1 MTLLI
6 ECETD
11 IKLDLDPEKE
21 ATDIINFVLDYVK
34 CPWECEINLTIT
46 DNNGIHELNKEF
58 RQIDRPTDVLSFPMT
73 DFETPADF
81 DSLDSDDVCDC
92 FNPDT
97 GELMLGDIVISAEK
111 VLEQAK
117 EYGHSVRREFCF
129 LIVHSMLHL
138 IGYDHI
144 EEDDRVVMEA
154 LQKEILDSAGIL
166 R

>member
-6 ECETD
+6 ENETEASLD
-11 IKLDLDPEKE
+11 IDIEKE
-21 ATDIINFVLDYVK
+21 ARSIIEFVLDKTK
-34 CPWECEINLTIT
+34 CPWECEVNLTIT
-46 DNNGIHELNKEF
+46 DNPGIHRLNKEF
-58 RQIDRPTDVLSFPMT
+58 RDIDRPTDVLSFPM
-73 DFETPADF
+73 ADF
-81 DSLDSDDVCDC
+81 PKAGDFSWLDDGGEDC

-97 GELMLGDIVISAEK
+97 GELMLGDIVISADK

-144 EEDDRVVMEA
+144 EESDRLVMEP
-154 LQKEILDSAGIL
+154 LQKQILDDAGIN

>member
-6 ECETD
+6 ENETEVSLELD
-11 IKLDLDPEKE
+11 IEKE
-21 ATDIINFVLDYVK
+21 AKEIIEFVLEK
-34 CPWECEINLTIT
+34 TGCPWECEVNLTIT
-46 DNNGIHELNKEF
+46 DNPGIHRLNKEF
-58 RQIDRPTDVLSFPMT
+58 RDIDRPTDVLSFPM
-73 DFETPADF
+73 ADF
-81 DSLDSDDVCDC
+81 PQAGDYSWLDDGGEDC

-97 GELMLGDIVISAEK
+97 GELMLGDIVISADK

-117 EYGHSVRREFCF
+117 EYGHSVKREFCF

-144 EEDDRVVMEA
+144 EEADRLVMEP
-154 LQKEILDSAGIL
+154 LQKQILDDAGIN

>member
-6 ECETD
+6 ENETEVS
-11 IKLDLDPEKE
+11 LDLDIEKE
-21 ATDIINFVLDYVK
+21 ARSIIEFVLEETK
-34 CPWECEINLTIT
+34 CPWECEVNLTIT
-46 DNNGIHELNKEF
+46 DNDGIHRLNKEF
-58 RQIDRPTDVLSFPMT
+58 RDIDRPTDVLSFPM
-73 DFETPADF
+73 ADF
-81 DSLDSDDVCDC
+81 PKAGDFSWLDDGGEDC

-97 GELMLGDIVISAEK
+97 GELMLGDIVISADK

-144 EEDDRVVMEA
+144 EDSDRLVMEP
-154 LQKEILDSAGIL
+154 LQKQILDDAGIN